1 MFVSLF
7 VCLFCCVLRAAEI
20 RFLLRRTAQLAI
32 PHIQI
37 QITLQFAANFSQTAF
52 PFAVTRSSSIQDII
66 QWIILCRTFV
76 TESTH
81 KGVNQH
87 PKDVIQTQQQRP
99 ESPTVTLTWNASKHK
114 VRKFHQMYLVFTRMS
129 G

>member
-37 QITLQFAANFSQTAF
+37 QTTLLFAANFSQ
-52 PFAVTRSSSIQDII
+52 AVSISFCCHMVFEHTRHNSMDYTMQNVCHRI
-66 QWIILCRTFV
+66 
-76 TESTH
+76 
-81 KGVNQH
+81 N
-87 PKDVIQTQQQRP
+87 TQG
-99 ESPTVTLTWNASKHK
+99 S
-114 VRKFHQMYLVFTRMS
+114 
-129 G
+129 